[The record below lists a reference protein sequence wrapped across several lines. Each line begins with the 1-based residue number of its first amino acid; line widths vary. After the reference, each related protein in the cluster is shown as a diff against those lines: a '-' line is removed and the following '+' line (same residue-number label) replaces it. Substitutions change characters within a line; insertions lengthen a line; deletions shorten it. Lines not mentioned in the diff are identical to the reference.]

1 MFSALWNIIL
11 QLYAVLALLPFVSFF
26 LFWAIAYA
34 VKKERKKATQIA
46 MDVTTLLLVGIV
58 SSGIDNVF
66 PNFIGG
72 IWIVILIFLLMA
84 GLIGNAQNRIHG
96 QVDVRRLLRAVWR
109 IGFFILAVAYILL
122 VLIGLIKWLCFTK
135 HVRRLLSETRTV
147 SAYKRPTAQ

>member
-122 VLIGLIKWLCFTK
+122 VLIGIIKYFF
-135 HVRRLLSETRTV
+135 RG
-147 SAYKRPTAQ
+147 

>member
-109 IGFFILAVAYILL
+109 IGFFTLAVAYILL
-122 VLIGLIKWLCFTK
+122 VLIGIIKYFF
-135 HVRRLLSETRTV
+135 RG
-147 SAYKRPTAQ
+147 

>member
-34 VKKERKKATQIA
+34 VKKEQKATQIA

-109 IGFFILAVAYILL
+109 IGFFTLAVAYILL
-122 VLIGLIKWLCFTK
+122 VLIGIIKYFF
-135 HVRRLLSETRTV
+135 RG
-147 SAYKRPTAQ
+147 